1 MIVEARWSFF
11 SSRYLF
17 SVEAFLWPLKDS
29 QTRGNP
35 SAAASAVGRLWVGPV
50 GPGGGYPRRLRSCS
64 AGSLLGQSWLCASH
78 GAAPWTNP
86 AQPAFPRLVRGAV
99 RLHPPFPGL
108 GRASPSQG
116 RASLRLASP
125 ELAVAGRAPGPGFTH
140 LCFPGR
146 GRISVASPGPRPGF
160 KSLCSTRRARAWRGQ
175 ASLAGG
181 RQRPG
186 RAESGREALAAART
200 RRGVCTWSRS
210 RPGRT

>member
-1 MIVEARWSFF
+1 MTFAGTSCKSPRAGHQEPPCCALIQRPRPADRVIVEARWSFF

-86 AQPAFPRLVRGAV
+86 AQPAFPRLARGAA

-108 GRASPSQG
+108 GRASSSPGCGPDQ
-116 RASLRLASP
+116 ASLRLASRWLWPWPPPGQP
-125 ELAVAGRAPGPGFTH
+125 E
-140 LCFPGR
+140 
-146 GRISVASPGPRPGF
+146 
-160 KSLCSTRRARAWRGQ
+160 
-175 ASLAGG
+175 
-181 RQRPG
+181 
-186 RAESGREALAAART
+186 
-200 RRGVCTWSRS
+200 
-210 RPGRT
+210 